1 MTSRLFAIP
10 RRRVTVGLCVVV
22 ATLAGCAASNR
33 PTFDLSGAQAHLA
46 RAHAIRQG
54 SALIVRT
61 PEAVAPTGGDRVVIR
76 AADGAVAVLPDAQWS
91 DSLPNLLRHR
101 LVDALQNAGVAAGDT
116 GACPTALLTDIHRF
130 EIDAG
135 RNVAVVDIAVR
146 LVDTTS
152 GAAKAGETFVV
163 ETPAPDHYGA
173 SAIAALSAAAA
184 QASTRIA
191 GWARSRL

>member
-1 MTSRLFAIP
+1 VTSRLFAIQ
-10 RRRVTVGLCVVV
+10 RRRAAFGLCVVV
-22 ATLAGCAASNR
+22 AALAGCAANNR
-33 PTFDLSGAQAHLA
+33 QTFDLSGQPTHSSRA
-46 RAHAIRQG
+46 RALRQG
-54 SALIVRT
+54 GALIVRT
-61 PEAVAPTGGDRVVIR
+61 PEAVAPTGGDRVVVR

-116 GACPTALLTDIHRF
+116 GASPYALLTDVHRF

-135 RNVAVVDIAVR
+135 RNVAVVDVAVR
-146 LVDTTS
+146 IVDTTS

-173 SAIAALSAAAA
+173 PAIVALSNAAA
-184 QASTRIA
+184 QASARIA
-191 GWARSRL
+191 SWARSRL